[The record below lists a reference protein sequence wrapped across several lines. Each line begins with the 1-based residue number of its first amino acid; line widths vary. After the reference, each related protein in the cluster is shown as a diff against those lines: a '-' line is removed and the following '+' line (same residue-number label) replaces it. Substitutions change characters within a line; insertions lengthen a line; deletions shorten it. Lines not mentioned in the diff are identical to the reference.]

1 MLVKNCLN
9 IGIVMVSGRWHFLEI
24 ILVELDRNSNDRK
37 FWIKDPE
44 VDNDADLYR
53 NIVL

>member
-1 MLVKNCLN
+1 MRVKNCLN
-9 IGIVMVSGRWHFLEI
+9 IGIVMVPGRWHFLEI